1 MEKSFEFLLTNL
13 AILIIELPVLFLI
26 GKFVLKNRIGSDS
39 IIFSGAIATFMST
52 PYLQYICP
60 LFFDINSS
68 YYLYLSQATVI
79 VIEAIVLC
87 NALRISINKAI
98 IISCIINILSYLF
111 FGKVMQLILG
121 GV

>member
-26 GKFVLKNRIGSDS
+26 GKFVLKNRIGSDL

-98 IISCIINILSYLF
+98 IISCIVNVLSYLF